1 MPDSQNTGPE
11 RGPGTTKQ
19 DTAGSG
25 AGGEEEEVEGLGADG
40 APRGEWRDNDA
51 EETETQRAEREAT
64 AEEHQERFAKGPR
77 RGPI

>member
-1 MPDSQNTGPE
+1 
-11 RGPGTTKQ
+11 
-19 DTAGSG
+19 
-25 AGGEEEEVEGLGADG
+25 VEGLGADG